1 MPFIPPP
8 SHPLRLISSHL
19 ALARPLTQ
27 AHTAG
32 ITVKMIT
39 GDSPD
44 TARAIALALDIVT
57 RKDAEAISG
66 PQVSV
71 EGFGEFEGGRVC
83 V

>member
-1 MPFIPPP
+1 MPDVYSVFQSSFHSPLLTFI
-8 SHPLRLISSHL
+8 LIIS
-19 ALARPLTQ
+19 Q

-44 TARAIALALDIVT
+44 TARAIALALDIVA

-66 PQVSV
+66 PQV
-71 EGFGEFEGGRVC
+71 C
-83 V
+83 VYGCWGWMWV